1 MKLLKTIVLA
11 IAAAF
16 IIQGCSEKG
25 VSIEE
30 IPATA
35 DYVAV
40 INADSIPDA
49 ISTLLIPAETPAQT
63 GSLAESCDLSHILFY
78 QPADSRQPF
87 AAATVKDEKKL
98 TSFLTELG
106 WQKRKTEGVT
116 A

>member
-49 ISTLLIPAETPAQT
+49 ISTLLIPAETPAKT

-78 QPADSRQPF
+78 KPAD
-87 AAATVKDEKKL
+87 
-98 TSFLTELG
+98 
-106 WQKRKTEGVT
+106 RKSVV
-116 A
+116 

>member
-25 VSIEE
+25 VSMEE

-49 ISTLLIPAETPAQT
+49 LSTLLIPAETPAQT
-63 GSLAESCDLSHILFY
+63 GSLAESCDLVPTPSACLSITNCL
-78 QPADSRQPF
+78 R
-87 AAATVKDEKKL
+87 TR
-98 TSFLTELG
+98 TIWG
-106 WQKRKTEGVT
+106 
-116 A
+116 